1 MKRYILDL
9 ELKSQLCSGSGYSF
23 AGVVDTDICSDSYG
37 IPYIPAKRLKGCLRE
52 AADIALSEDKVIEI
66 FGKKGSNSVTGLYL
80 GNAYLTECEAI
91 ERDLEGLS
99 QNKLFK
105 NALRSENVL
114 SYYSVVRG
122 QTKISPETGTAKA
135 NTLRFT
141 RMMNQYD
148 EEGKPYHFQA
158 VIEYKDDILDELV
171 RVAKALRNIGI
182 DRNRGLGSVKATC
195 KECKDEQT
203 KGAKFVESVLSDG
216 RIKIDY
222 TLYNEQPLMLSRNS
236 ESASENY
243 ISGQMMLGAVASLY
257 LDDHRNSPESDE
269 FKDIF
274 LNGKTC
280 WLNAY
285 PGNSKEARN
294 IPAPE
299 YIGKLKKTK
308 KFVNLLYD
316 DDSQDENDLYYLLNG
331 NQPKKL
337 KKVFV
342 AIKDN
347 SISVFEVKHRLEYH
361 HSKNQVDELQQ
372 QGIFY
377 SSDCLAE
384 GQYFH
389 GSVITPRE
397 YVERIKEILSSGQI
411 RLGKSRTAQYG
422 KCSFVDSIESAVGE
436 KLQISSGKRVVITFV
451 SDAIF
456 SSNGVY
462 LSDGVSLKKRV
473 AEELGIKADDT
484 KADQQFLTISVA
496 NGYSSIWNAR
506 RESIPV
512 VKAGSAF
519 VYTVSENTELEA
531 LCQIGMRKQEGYGEV
546 QISVLEDRRSSKRR
560 LEASSTVGNATA
572 TNASDVSIAT
582 KSIVKSILLKRINDQ
597 LAQKA
602 IYSKGKLSKISA
614 SSAGR
619 LSLMLKESLESSASS
634 EAQKNDLK
642 KRIES
647 IKRDNVKSEVMGA
660 YKAAMDDIEKVS
672 SGSGDVGEDTDVKA
686 LYSLMGAEDAKSA
699 IESLWAKYLMNVLT
713 VEKYE
718 KSAGRGQKNDD

>member
-23 AGVVDTDICSDSYG
+23 AGVVDTDICADSYG

-52 AADIALSEDKVIEI
+52 AADIALSNEKVTEL

-80 GNAYLTECEAI
+80 GNAYLTGCEVI
-91 ERDLEGLS
+91 ERDLRGLS
-99 QNKLFK
+99 QNELFE
-105 NALRSENVL
+105 NAVKPENVL

-122 QTKISPETGTAKA
+122 QTKIDPTTGTAEA

-171 RVAKALRNIGI
+171 RIAKALRNIGM

-195 KECKDEQT
+195 IESNEEQP
-203 KGAKFVESVLSDG
+203 KGAKLLESVLSDG

-222 TLYNEQPLMLSRNS
+222 TIYNDQPLMLSRSS
-236 ESASENY
+236 ESSSENY
-243 ISGQMMLGAVASLY
+243 ISGQMMLGAAASLY
-257 LDDHRNSPESDE
+257 LDDPKNSAESDE

-274 LNGKTC
+274 LNGRTC

-285 PGNSKEARN
+285 PGEAKEARN
-294 IPAPE
+294 VPAPE

-316 DDSQDENDLYYLLNG
+316 DDAQDENDLYYLLNG
-331 NQPKKL
+331 NLPKKL
-337 KKVFV
+337 KREFV

-384 GQYFH
+384 GQFFH
-389 GSVITPRE
+389 GSVITSKE
-397 YVERIKEILSSGQI
+397 HIEKIKEILSSGKI

-422 KCSFVDSIESAVGE
+422 KCSLADPIESAWNK
-436 KLQISSGKRVVITFV
+436 KLQISYGTRVAITFV

-456 SSNGVY
+456 SSDGVY

-506 RESIPV
+506 RESVPV
-512 VKAGSAF
+512 AKAGSAF
-519 VYTVSENTELEA
+519 VYTVSEDIELEA
-531 LCQIGMRKQEGYGEV
+531 FCQIGMRKQEGYGEV
-546 QISVLEDRRSSKRR
+546 QISVLEDKRSSKRR
-560 LEASSTVGNATA
+560 LDASSKAA
-572 TNASDVSIAT
+572 KAMETNALDVSIAT
-582 KSIVKSILLKRINDQ
+582 KAIVKNILLKRINDR

-619 LSLMLKESLESSASS
+619 FALMLKESLETNVDSD
-634 EAQKNDLK
+634 AQKEDLV
-642 KRIES
+642 KRIGS
-647 IKRDNVKSEVMGA
+647 IKRENVKSELLGA
-660 YKAAMDDIEKVS
+660 YKAAMGDIEEAA
-672 SGSGDVGEDTDVKA
+672 SGCGDVGESVDVKA
-686 LYSLMGAEDAKSA
+686 LYSLMGAEHAKSA

-718 KSAGRGQKNDD
+718 KSAGKGAKE